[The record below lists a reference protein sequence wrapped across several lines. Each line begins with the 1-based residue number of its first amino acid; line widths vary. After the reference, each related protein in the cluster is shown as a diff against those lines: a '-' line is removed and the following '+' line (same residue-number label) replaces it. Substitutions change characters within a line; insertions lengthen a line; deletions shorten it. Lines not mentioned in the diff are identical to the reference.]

1 MGCTKMKLSLVKKL
15 SLGFLLTI
23 IVAVLI
29 VSLISNYMVGEKFNN
44 YLVAQQADK
53 VNNII
58 VIAEDLYK
66 DKTGFA
72 NINNDEISRYAVSEE
87 LYIQVKDLS
96 GNIVYD
102 SGNSHL
108 QHKNMMES
116 MMGSNSNM
124 NAGVYKEETHS
135 LVKDKKN
142 IGTIVVG
149 YFGTSYLSQGAL
161 TFKMTLNH
169 SFIISGF
176 IALMVGLAV
185 SIFLAK
191 QLTNPIV
198 KITKTAN
205 EMRRGNLA
213 VRSEVSSKTK
223 EIEEL
228 SASINYLAE
237 TLQDQ
242 EMLRK
247 RLSSDMAHEIKT
259 PLTTL
264 RTHVEA
270 LLDGIWQP
278 TEERLQ
284 SIYDEIERLT
294 NLVDNLRNLAKLE
307 QADSKLIKTKFN
319 LSSELEK
326 IILSFEPLFSKN
338 CYVIMSRLD
347 ENIWVCMDKDKLKQI
362 MHNLLSNSYKY
373 LKPRGK
379 VIVELKEEK
388 EGITIKVED
397 NGIGIPE
404 KDIPFIFERF
414 YRTDLSRNTN
424 TGGTGIGLTITKG
437 LVESHTGKI
446 SVESKEGE
454 GSTFIVQFPRG
465 TIS

>member
-1 MGCTKMKLSLVKKL
+1 MKLSLVKKL
-15 SLGFLLTI
+15 SLGFLFTI

-373 LKPRGK
+373 LKPGGK

>member
-1 MGCTKMKLSLVKKL
+1 MKLSLVKKL